1 MIIRFGGPTSYGTL
15 VAPYEI
21 QFSLDFVLDLSPAP
35 SESGFYLGGS
45 LADLVSAASNGFL
58 AMDAPPG
65 SKIFI
70 VGAVTSQG
78 GPTSPLIRSKIKQ
91 IEYRQCNDGTGEPKT
106 ENVARIVPCDGV
118 QDGYTAKMLRQVRG
132 PRHWR

>member
-1 MIIRFGGPTSYGTL
+1 MIILFGGPTSYGTL

-45 LADLVSAASNGFL
+45 LADLVSAASNGL
-58 AMDAPPG
+58 SRHGRSPG
-65 SKIFI
+65 PRIFI

-78 GPTSPLIRSKIKQ
+78 GPTPPNPQ
-91 IEYRQCNDGTGEPKT
+91 QNKT
-106 ENVARIVPCDGV
+106 DRVPSV
-118 QDGYTAKMLRQVRG
+118 Q
-132 PRHWR
+132 